1 MKRLATA
8 NANLDNYFTELP
20 APAPL
25 VVFPDPTGLQSS
37 SPGKKTGIQHA
48 EPEAYLVQLNSV
60 GPEKT
65 TPHPGRVFSQWTG
78 G

>member
-37 SPGKKTGIQHA
+37 SPGKKTAPLQPDEREDRNPA
-48 EPEAYLVQLNSV
+48 
-60 GPEKT
+60 
-65 TPHPGRVFSQWTG
+65 R
-78 G
+78 